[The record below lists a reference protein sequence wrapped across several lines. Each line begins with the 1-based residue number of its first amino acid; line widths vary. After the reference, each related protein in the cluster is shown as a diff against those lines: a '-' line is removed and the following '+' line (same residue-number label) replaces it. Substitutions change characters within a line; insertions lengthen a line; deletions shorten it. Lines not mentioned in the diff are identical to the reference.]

1 MAGKRRE
8 QKRRKAEIRHAIEEM
23 QGIRR
28 ELKQA
33 ENSFDHMTDPH
44 QMDACIFEINA
55 LKARYNCAVRD
66 VKRAASPP
74 S

>member
-8 QKRRKAEIRHAIEEM
+8 RKRRNAEIRQAVEAM

-28 ELKQA
+28 ELYQA
-33 ENSFDHMTDPH
+33 ENCFDHMIDPH
-44 QMDACIFEINA
+44 QMEACIFEINA

-66 VKRAASPP
+66 VKRAAAPP

>member
-1 MAGKRRE
+1 MAGKRRA
-8 QKRRKAEIRHAIEEM
+8 QKRRNAEIRQAVEAM

-28 ELKQA
+28 ELSQA
-33 ENSFDHMTDPH
+33 ENVFNHMTDPH

-55 LKARYNCAVRD
+55 LKARYNCAVLD
-66 VKRAASPP
+66 VKRAAAPP